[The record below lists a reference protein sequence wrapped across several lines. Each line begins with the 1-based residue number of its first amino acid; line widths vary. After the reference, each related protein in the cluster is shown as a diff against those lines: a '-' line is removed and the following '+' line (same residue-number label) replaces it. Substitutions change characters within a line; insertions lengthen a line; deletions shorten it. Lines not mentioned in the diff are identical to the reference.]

1 NEEHSR
7 ASNNSHSTRV
17 NISRAEPDSNEISHD
32 LEPMTNEQ
40 INQLILY
47 PVDHNEIPIL
57 SLEDWMILII
67 FIYCFITDYFRVDR
81 DAQAEGRTDYPID
94 ETFTFSTTVIGK

>member
-1 NEEHSR
+1 MSNQRYTSNFNANDDGDSHSSSDENEEHSR

-57 SLEDWMILII
+57 SLEDWMILM
-67 FIYCFITDYFRVDR
+67 
-81 DAQAEGRTDYPID
+81 
-94 ETFTFSTTVIGK
+94 